1 MAVSPEWVTAPA
13 VTHAAEEPQC
23 DLTMI
28 AENFRGM
35 IILSMVRCW
44 WTLNFLIRTMRAAHD
59 VAVPMASTDDRQAV
73 HVFRLGFSPSF
84 DFGMVEILGL
94 LDEEQ

>member
-1 MAVSPEWVTAPA
+1 
-13 VTHAAEEPQC
+13 
-23 DLTMI
+23 
-28 AENFRGM
+28 
-35 IILSMVRCW
+35 
-44 WTLNFLIRTMRAAHD
+44 MRAAHD